1 MSKQLIRRLDYDLCF
16 NLAKFFKLNSA
27 ASSNN
32 LNMNKILFLL
42 ISMCLS
48 TSIKSQIIF
57 STNNQFAADVNVY
70 VTDNQFSADLVV
82 YRCDSQFSA
91 TKNAGLWHFT
101 SNQFSADKIIYFTD
115 NQFASD
121 LIIYFTS
128 NQFAAG
134 WSDKS
139 LMHLMYN

>member
-1 MSKQLIRRLDYDLCF
+1 
-16 NLAKFFKLNSA
+16 
-27 ASSNN
+27 
-32 LNMNKILFLL
+32 
-42 ISMCLS
+42 MCLS

-139 LMHLMYN
+139 LMHLMYNWSNYSLGSVGDRGLGRAHNTTEAHELALV